1 MARGG
6 DNEGKYKGEGRMVCT
21 IKVCKRNVEEQTH
34 NNQKPRDMETDWL
47 GGGMDLCC
55 QPDATLLEEK
65 DVVARVG
72 ENEGKYK
79 GRGKRLTP
87 PG

>member
-1 MARGG
+1 MG
-6 DNEGKYKGEGRMVCT
+6 T
-21 IKVCKRNVEEQTH
+21 
-34 NNQKPRDMETDWL
+34 
-47 GGGMDLCC
+47 GGGKDLCGRT
-55 QPDATLLEEK
+55 DATLLEEK

-79 GRGKRLTP
+79 EKGKWLTP